1 VKKLLSIAYDFAWTA
16 ACLCC
21 CILISVS
28 LAAASISDSE
38 RSDEKLFTTERIAMP
53 DNLIVL
59 DRHGEMLRFF
69 PDESG
74 TRHLWTSGKD
84 IPDQVK
90 KAFISIEDERF
101 FSHSGVDL
109 RSVIR
114 ALRDNV
120 FHTKVVSGASTI
132 SQQVAR
138 LMYPRARTLKGK
150 LSEMNM
156 SSELED
162 TLSKDE
168 ILEQYLNRV
177 PLGPRIAGVGLA
189 ARRYFGKT
197 PSELSLAEAAT
208 LAALPKAPSR
218 LNPHGK
224 NLTKLLERRDIV
236 LKKMLALGH
245 ISPDECARAH
255 QEPLRIQPP
264 APYPNEAP
272 HLVELLKQR
281 NQWSSGIRKTTLD
294 LSLQREVEQILLSHK
309 GLLAARQ
316 AKQASAIVIHNPTME
331 VLASAGSVEYSPID
345 GGFNNGTTARR
356 SAGSTLKPFLY
367 AFALERGYTAS
378 SLLEDILRPYKTHDG
393 FYSPDNFDR
402 HEYGPVTLRTALGNS
417 LNISSVKLLEA
428 VRVDDAFDLMQQ
440 LELLPPDIDSSADF
454 GVGLAIG
461 NAEVT
466 LEGLTTAYAA
476 LANQGIFRPANYI
489 IHEARDQGKEVP
501 VFSEQAAYIVTDIL
515 SDPVSRLITFGRAL
529 SFPYKVAV
537 KTGTSTNFRDAWA
550 IGYTPEY
557 TVGIWAGN
565 FEGSPTEKMSGAG
578 SAVPI
583 LRKVFKLLYPDS
595 APGTFEQPSDIVSVR
610 VCGISGMLP
619 GPHCTHHVRELFI
632 QGSEPTT
639 VCSFHKETDHYHKL
653 PTTYAGWL
661 HDRNERGAIGSYR
674 LEGFSS
680 DLASVFNATPDT
692 SDPFADRPSIRVRR
706 RGTTGDVRNAKQLG
720 NLRFLAKPLSNN
732 IQTALVRITYPH
744 PDDRFILAEMADN
757 TIKLQSMV
765 SAPIPYIDW
774 FIDGV
779 HESRTAPP
787 YQIKWTLQKGRHRI
801 MAVGPDRKGD
811 AVEII
816 VE

>member
-1 VKKLLSIAYDFAWTA
+1 MVNTANDFSRTA

-21 CILISVS
+21 CIMISVS
-28 LAAASISDSE
+28 LAAASISDAE
-38 RSDEKLFTTERIAMP
+38 HPDEELFTKERVVMP
-53 DNLIVL
+53 DNLIFL

-90 KAFISIEDERF
+90 KAFVSIEDERF
-101 FSHSGVDL
+101 FSHGGVDL

-114 ALRDNV
+114 ALRDNALRGR
-120 FHTKVVSGASTI
+120 VVSGASTI

-138 LMYPRARTLKGK
+138 LMYPRTRTLKGK

-156 SSELED
+156 SGELEAA
-162 TLSKDE
+162 LSKDE

-224 NLTKLLERRDIV
+224 NLTKLLERRDVV
-236 LKKMLALGH
+236 LKKMLMLGH
-245 ISPDECARAH
+245 ISQDEWANAH

-264 APYPNEAP
+264 VPYPNEAP

-294 LSLQREVEQILLSHK
+294 LGLQREVEQILLSHK
-309 GLLAARQ
+309 GLLAARH

-331 VLASAGSVEYSPID
+331 VLASAGSVEHSPID

-378 SLLEDILRPYKTHDG
+378 SLLEDILRPYKTRDG

-440 LELLPPDIDSSADF
+440 LQLLPSDIDNSADF

-466 LEGLTTAYAA
+466 LEGLSTAYAA
-476 LANQGIFRPANYI
+476 LANQGVFRPANYI
-489 IHEARDQGKEVP
+489 LREAQVQEQEDP

-515 SDPVSRLITFGRAL
+515 SDPVSRLITFGKAL

-565 FEGSPTEKMSGAG
+565 FEGSMTEKLSGAG
-578 SAVPI
+578 GAVPI
-583 LRKVFKLLYPDS
+583 LRKVFKLLYADS

-619 GPHCTHHVRELFI
+619 GPNCAHHVRELFMK
-632 QGSEPTT
+632 GSEPTT

-674 LEGFSS
+674 LDGFSN
-680 DLASVFNATPDT
+680 DLASVFDALPDT
-692 SDPFADRPSIRVRR
+692 FDPFADRPSIRIHKQ
-706 RGTTGDVRNAKQLG
+706 GTSGDVRSAKQQG
-720 NLRFLAKPLSNN
+720 NTGSLAKKSGNM
-732 IQTALVRITYPH
+732 QTARVRITYPH
-744 PDDRFILAEMADN
+744 PDDRFVLAEMADN
-757 TIKLQSMV
+757 AIKLQSMV

-779 HESRTAPP
+779 HESRTPPP
-787 YQIKWTLQKGRHRI
+787 YQMKWTLQRGRHRI

-811 AVEII
+811 AVEIV